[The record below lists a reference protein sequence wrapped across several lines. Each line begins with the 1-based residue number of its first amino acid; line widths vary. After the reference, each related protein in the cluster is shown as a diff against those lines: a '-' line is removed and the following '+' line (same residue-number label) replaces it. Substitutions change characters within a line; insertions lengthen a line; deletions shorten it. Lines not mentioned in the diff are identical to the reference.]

1 MSNDVLS
8 ERVRRV
14 GMSATL
20 AVSDRAKKLRA
31 EGVDVLNFSVGEPDH
46 PTPEGVKEAGKKA
59 IDANLTK
66 YTASAGVIE
75 LRAAIANK
83 LGRDNGLEYA
93 PEQILV
99 SPGAKACLYFAAMAL
114 FDEGDEVI
122 IPSPYWVSYPEQVKL
137 AGATPVYVRTDP
149 GDDFRVDPD
158 RVRAAITGKTKAIFL
173 NYPSNPTGACLDTDN
188 LQGLADLCVE
198 HDLVVLADEIYEEM
212 LYDGRRFVSIASLGP
227 EIKER
232 TVVIN
237 GVSKSFSMTG
247 WRIGYAAASP
257 EIISAMSRIQ
267 SHSTSNATSISQWAA
282 LEALESAGADVQRMV
297 ADFAQRR
304 DAMHEL
310 VERLPGVTCSKPA
323 GAFYLFPD
331 VSSLFGSRA
340 GERTIETAQD
350 FAIYLLDTAAVA
362 VVPGEGFGAPEH
374 VRLSYAASLD
384 RIREGMARIEQAVA
398 DLQTS

>member
-1 MSNDVLS
+1 
-8 ERVRRV
+8 
-14 GMSATL
+14 
-20 AVSDRAKKLRA
+20 
-31 EGVDVLNFSVGEPDH
+31 
-46 PTPEGVKEAGKKA
+46 
-59 IDANLTK
+59 
-66 YTASAGVIE
+66 
-75 LRAAIANK
+75 
-83 LGRDNGLEYA
+83 
-93 PEQILV
+93 
-99 SPGAKACLYFAAMAL
+99 
-114 FDEGDEVI
+114 
-122 IPSPYWVSYPEQVKL
+122 
-137 AGATPVYVRTDP
+137 
-149 GDDFRVDPD
+149 
-158 RVRAAITGKTKAIFL
+158 
-173 NYPSNPTGACLDTDN
+173 
-188 LQGLADLCVE
+188 
-198 HDLVVLADEIYEEM
+198 M

>member
-20 AVSDRAKKLRA
+20 AVSDAAKKLRA

-46 PTPEGVKEAGKKA
+46 PTPEAVKEAGKRA
-59 IDANLTK
+59 IDANHTK
-66 YTASAGVIE
+66 YTASAGIIE
-75 LRAAIANK
+75 LRRAIATK
-83 LGRDNGLEYA
+83 LKRDNGLEYA

-114 FDEGDEVI
+114 LDEGDEVI
-122 IPSPYWVSYPEQVKL
+122 IPSPYWVSYPEQAKL
-137 AGATPVYVRTDP
+137 AGATPVYVPTDP
-149 GDDFRVDPD
+149 ADDYRIDPD
-158 RVRAAITGKTKAIFL
+158 RVRTAITKKTKAIFL

-188 LQGLADLCVE
+188 LRALADLCVE
-198 HDLVVLADEIYEEM
+198 HGLAVLSDEIYEKM

-237 GVSKSFSMTG
+237 GMSKAFSMTG
-247 WRIGYAAASP
+247 WRVGYAAASP
-257 EIISAMSRIQ
+257 PILSAMSRIQ

-282 LEALESAGADVQRMV
+282 LEALESAGPDVERMV
-297 ADFAQRR
+297 ADFEQRR
-304 DAMHEL
+304 DVMHER
-310 VERLPGVTCSKPA
+310 VERLPGVTCAKPA

-331 VSSLFGSRA
+331 ISGLFGREA
-340 GERTIETAQD
+340 QGRRIETGQD
-350 FAIYLLDTAAVA
+350 FALYLLETASVA
-362 VVPGEGFGAPEH
+362 VVPGDGFGAPNH
-374 VRLSYAASLD
+374 IRLSYAASLD
-384 RIREGMARIEQAVA
+384 RIREGMNRIEQAVA
-398 DLQTS
+398 DLGAH